1 MNNATVCTKIVV
13 TNLVDYSYTAELI
26 ETIALLLLLIL
37 WLILLLLILLF
48 DRTKR
53 MMFRTRLLSS

>member
-26 ETIALLLLLIL
+26 ETIALFAVANFMADLVAADSPI
-37 WLILLLLILLF
+37 
-48 DRTKR
+48 
-53 MMFRTRLLSS
+53 